1 MRSGILLL
9 DKPAGITSHDLVA
22 RTRKVLGTR
31 KVGHAGTLDP
41 MATGLMLLGFNAA
54 TRLLHFLVGLDKQ
67 YETQIQLGVSTT
79 TDDFEG
85 EIISSADYSSVAEAQ
100 VDAEIRRLTGDIEQV
115 PSKFSA
121 VKIAGKKAYELARAG
136 EEVTLQPRKV
146 SVSRF
151 DRTSELVRSGGK
163 LQFSATVECSSGT
176 YVRALARDLGDSLGV
191 GGHLLAL
198 RRTRIGKFDVSDA
211 EVLGEKV
218 PRAMSMTEA
227 ISKVMPTLEI
237 SNLQEIDIRH
247 GKGVVL
253 DFPGDQ
259 VAAVSANN
267 HLAAIMKR
275 AGKDFRSLAVFPQEA
290 Q

>member
-41 MATGLMLLGFNAA
+41 MATGLMLLGFNSA

-85 EIISSADYSSVAEAQ
+85 EIISSADCSSVAEAQ
-100 VDAEIRRLTGDIEQV
+100 VDTEIRRLTGDIEQV

-121 VKIAGKKAYELARAG
+121 VKISGKKAYELARAG
-136 EEVTLQPRKV
+136 EEVTLQPRKI

-198 RRTRIGKFDVSDA
+198 RRTRIGKFNVADA

-237 SNLQEIDIRH
+237 SNSQEIDIRH

-259 VAAVSANN
+259 VAAVSPNN
-267 HLAAIMKR
+267 QLVAIMKR
-275 AGKDFRSLAVFPQEA
+275 TGREFRSLAVFPQEA